1 MSETDKGAMTVREMG
16 RLGGLGRAARYD
28 RKTLRQWS
36 AKGGIARR
44 ERHSSKELRAF
55 ARHAGR
61 RPYKLT
67 GKTLQRLREM
77 LAAGKPHAEISK
89 RLGVSVRTIGR
100 AVARMKAD
108 SRI

>member
-1 MSETDKGAMTVREMG
+1 MSETDKGRMTVREMG

-61 RPYKLT
+61 RPYKLV
-67 GKTLQRLREM
+67 GKTLKRLQEM
-77 LAAGKPHAEISK
+77 LRTGKPHAEIAK
-89 RLGVSVRTIGR
+89 RLGLSLRTVGR
-100 AVARMKAD
+100 AAARTKPL
-108 SRI
+108 